1 MENLREKLERLNP
14 NATLSVEL
22 PHKGNGNLYQARTT
36 TSDGLIFYGR
46 GDSEEDAMIKCC
58 QKAVK
63 HLTKSNDTV
72 PAPQEK
78 FGKAPVDSHRREI
91 VLSILST
98 SVF

>member
-1 MENLREKLERLNP
+1 MENLREKLEKLNP

-78 FGKAPVDSHRREI
+78 FGKALKIFS
-91 VLSILST
+91 
-98 SVF
+98 